1 MAKEENDQ
9 KAQKDQQMVFGIRA
23 VQEAINA
30 GKEIEKVMIKKG
42 LQGPLF
48 QNFLDLVREH
58 NVPFQ
63 FVPIE
68 KLNRVTRQNHQGVI
82 AMISPVTYQDAEQL
96 IPTLFEDGKEPF
108 ILVLD
113 HITDVRNFGAIART
127 AECAGVDAIII
138 PDTGAAAVT
147 SDAMKTSAGALH
159 TIPVCRVRSLISTIE
174 FLQMSGIKIVA
185 ATEKGAVDY
194 DKANY
199 RGPIALV
206 MGAEDKGVNPKILA
220 AAEIKSKIPIMGEIE
235 SLNVSVAAGILMYEI
250 VKVRMN

>member
-1 MAKEENDQ
+1 MAKLEKE
-9 KAQKDQQMVFGIRA
+9 QQMVFGIRA

-48 QNFLDLVREH
+48 QGFLDEVRAH
-58 NVPFQ
+58 NIPFQ

-82 AMISPVTYQDAEQL
+82 AMISPVSYQNIEQL
-96 IPTLFEDGKEPF
+96 VPSLFDDGKEPF

-127 AECAGVDAIII
+127 AECAGVDAIVI
-138 PDTGAAAVT
+138 PETGAAAVT

-159 TIPVCRVRSLISTIE
+159 TIPVCRVRSLISTVE
-174 FLQMSGIKIVA
+174 YLQNSGLKVVA
-185 ATEKGAVDY
+185 ATEKGAIDY

-206 MGAEDKGVNPKILA
+206 MGAEDRGVNPKILA
-220 AAEIKSKIPIMGEIE
+220 AAEIKSKIPILGEIE

-250 VKVRMN
+250 VKVRDL

>member
-1 MAKEENDQ
+1 MPKQEKE
-9 KAQKDQQMVFGIRA
+9 QQMIFGIRA
-23 VQEAINA
+23 VQEAIAA

-42 LQGPLF
+42 LQGTLF
-48 QNFLDLVREH
+48 QSFLDLVREH

-82 AMISPVTYQDAEQL
+82 AMISPVAYQDVEQV
-96 IPTLFEDGKEPF
+96 IPMLFDEGKDPF
-108 ILVLD
+108 VLVLD

-147 SDAMKTSAGALH
+147 SDAIKTSAGALH
-159 TIPVCRVRSLISTIE
+159 TIPVCRVRSLISTVE
-174 FLQMSGIKIVA
+174 FLQGSGLKVVA
-185 ATEKGAVDY
+185 ATEKGAIDY

-206 MGAEDKGVNPKILA
+206 MGAEDRGVNPKILA
-220 AAEIKSKIPIMGEIE
+220 AAEIKSKIPILGEIE

-250 VKVRMN
+250 VKVR

>member
-1 MAKEENDQ
+1 MSKQEKE
-9 KAQKDQQMVFGIRA
+9 QQMIFGIRA
-23 VQEAINA
+23 VQEAISA

-42 LQGPLF
+42 LQGTLF
-48 QNFLDLVREH
+48 QSFLDVVRS
-58 NVPFQ
+58 NNIPFQ

-68 KLNRVTRQNHQGVI
+68 KLNRITRQNHQGVI

-96 IPTLFEDGKEPF
+96 IPTLFDEGKDPF
-108 ILVLD
+108 VLVLD

-138 PDTGAAAVT
+138 PETGAAAVT
-147 SDAMKTSAGALH
+147 SDAIKTSAGALH
-159 TIPVCRVRSLISTIE
+159 SIPVCRVRSLISTVE
-174 FLQMSGIKIVA
+174 FLQNSGLKVVA
-185 ATEKGAVDY
+185 ATEKGAIDY

-206 MGAEDKGVNPKILA
+206 MGAEDRGVNPKILTA
-220 AAEIKSKIPIMGEIE
+220 ADIKSRIPILGDIE

-250 VKVRMN
+250 VKVRE

>member
-1 MAKEENDQ
+1 MAKQEKE
-9 KAQKDQQMVFGIRA
+9 QQMVFGIRA
-23 VQEAINA
+23 VQEAISA

-48 QNFLDLVREH
+48 QSFLDEVRDH
-58 NVPFQ
+58 QIPFQ

-82 AMISPVTYQDAEQL
+82 AMISPVTYQDIEQL
-96 IPTLFEDGKEPF
+96 VPMLYDEGKEPF
-108 ILVLD
+108 VLVLD

-138 PDTGAAAVT
+138 PETGAAAVT

-159 TIPVCRVRSLISTIE
+159 TIPVCRVRSLISTVE
-174 FLQMSGIKIVA
+174 FLQNSGLKVVA

-206 MGAEDKGVNPKILA
+206 MGAEDRGVNPKILA
-220 AAEIKSKIPIMGEIE
+220 AAEIKSKIPILGEIE

-250 VKVRMN
+250 VKVRQ

>member
-1 MAKEENDQ
+1 MAKEQ
-9 KAQKDQQMVFGIRA
+9 KEQQMVFGIRA
-23 VQEAINA
+23 VQEAILA

-48 QNFLDLVREH
+48 QKFLDDVRSH
-58 NVPFQ
+58 NIPFQ

-68 KLNRVTRQNHQGVI
+68 KLNRTTRQNHQGVI
-82 AMISPVTYQDAEQL
+82 AMISPVVYQDIEQVV
-96 IPTLFEDGKEPF
+96 PMLFDQGKEPF
-108 ILVLD
+108 VLVLD

-138 PDTGAAAVT
+138 PETGAAAVT
-147 SDAMKTSAGALH
+147 ADAMKTSAGALH
-159 TIPVCRVRSLISTIE
+159 IIPVCRVRSLISTIE
-174 FLQMSGIKIVA
+174 FLQGSGLKVVA

-206 MGAEDKGVNPKILA
+206 MGAEDRGVDPKILN
-220 AAEIKSKIPIMGEIE
+220 AAEIKSRIPIIGEIE

-250 VKVRMN
+250 VKKRS